1 MVYVPAWLISVV
13 GPTKYIPVA
22 VPIDPKLEG
31 NGPVAVTA
39 HPELG

>member
-13 GPTKYIPVA
+13 GPTTYKPVA
-22 VPIDPKLEG
+22 APIDSKLEG
-31 NGPVAVTA
+31 SGPVAVTA